1 MKKSIIIAI
10 SALFSLAGSA
20 CGNKANAETGT
31 DTVADSTV
39 NVACDDELLPYV
51 SKLESIAT
59 SLCCG
64 SEELGDGMYEVY
76 RTALTLDEKIDLN
89 AVGYT
94 LRTIGDEQYL
104 IIGGLKDRD
113 YNTYGSKAS
122 PIINLYR
129 QDGDEIKLILS
140 GYYFRDEWYLTK
152 NQFRSKLVRLVDS
165 VLDTVERNPA
175 LSFMLENLDKPV
187 IFTGAQIPLCELR
200 SDGRSNIVTA
210 MLIAASGRVREVCL
224 YFNGRLLRGNRS
236 AKTSS
241 DQLEAFASPNAP
253 PLAEAGI
260 SIQYHESSGLPAP
273 TGPFRLQTLKETP
286 IGLLKLFPGIQF
298 ELFESIMTEKLRGVV
313 LETFGAGNI
322 PSSGSGALLPIIEK
336 AHRSGS
342 VIVVCS
348 QCMQGTVTLGAYAT
362 SKALH
367 DIGAVNGGDMTSA
380 AAMTKLY
387 YLFSKG
393 LDSEQIK
400 AEMVKNLRGELS
412 EVSPA

>member
-1 MKKSIIIAI
+1 MGKRICMIYTGGTIGMVPTENGYIPSSGSFHEMLNTIPDLFHPDSPAWEVVEFSPLLDSCNIAVREWNQLCEAI
-10 SALFSLAGSA
+10 ASRYDDFDGFVVLH
-20 CGNKANAETGT
+20 GT
-31 DTVADSTV
+31 DTMAYS
-39 NVACDDELLPYV
+39 
-51 SKLESIAT
+51 
-59 SLCCG
+59 
-64 SEELGDGMYEVY
+64 
-76 RTALTLDEKIDLN
+76 
-89 AVGYT
+89 
-94 LRTIGDEQYL
+94 
-104 IIGGLKDRD
+104 
-113 YNTYGSKAS
+113 AS
-122 PIINLYR
+122 
-129 QDGDEIKLILS
+129 
-140 GYYFRDEWYLTK
+140 
-152 NQFRSKLVRLVDS
+152 
-165 VLDTVERNPA
+165 A

-210 MLIAASGRVREVCL
+210 MLIATSGRVREVCL

-260 SIQYHESSGLPAP
+260 SIQYHESFGLPAP